1 MKKRVGDWL
10 THPNAALAARVVLGC
25 VFIYASLYK
34 IRHPDLF
41 AEAVY
46 NYQLTPEVAVN
57 LVAIWLP
64 WVELFGGGLLVL
76 GLWVRGSVLL
86 LNGLLVLF
94 LGVLGI
100 SLARGL
106 DIHCGCFGA
115 QSDHSMGIVTL
126 LRDSVFLLLA
136 FYLFWLYQIR
146 RVQVKFSL
154 SRVFQR
160 NNSKQLS
167 SKQ

>member
-1 MKKRVGDWL
+1 MGLVNMKKRVGAWL
-10 THPNAALAARVVLGC
+10 THPNAALAARVMLGC

-34 IRHPDLF
+34 IRQPDLF
-41 AEAVY
+41 AETVY

-64 WVELFGGGLLVL
+64 WVELFAGGLLVL

-94 LGVLGI
+94 LGALGI

-115 QSDHSMGIVTL
+115 QSGHSMSIVTL
-126 LRDSVFLLLA
+126 LRDSVFLLLGL
-136 FYLFWLYQIR
+136 YLFWLYSIR
-146 RVQVKFSL
+146 RVDKKFSL
-154 SRVFQR
+154 VRVLR
-160 NNSKQLS
+160 RG
-167 SKQ
+167 